1 MKADFFTNIDKGF
14 SSIYDEYEKI
24 SREDIIDIS
33 RRNCIRNQVNSF
45 LKPNHK
51 ILEINSGSGIDAVY
65 FAQNG
70 NSVLATDIA
79 SESEKYILSKIKR
92 LGLTNLQFQKCSF
105 TSLDSIKR
113 DGFDLVF
120 SNYGGLNCASDLV
133 VVFNQFEGLLN
144 PNGFVTLVIMPSIY
158 PWEMATILKGNKNAF
173 RRFKKNGVVANV
185 GNQLVPTFYYSP
197 KQVKIAMGDKF
208 KHINTQNIGTFYPS
222 SHFGSLQKNKKLISK
237 LVQFDLWM
245 NSLPIMIKGVGDY
258 FVITFQ
264 KIN

>member
-1 MKADFFTNIDKGF
+1 MKADSFTNIDKGF

-51 ILEINSGSGIDAVY
+51 ILEINAGSGIDAVY

-70 NSVLATDIA
+70 NFVLATDIA
-79 SESEKYILSKIKR
+79 TNSEIYILSKIKT
-92 LGLTNLQFQKCSF
+92 LGLKNLQFQKCSF
-105 TSLDSIKR
+105 TSLNSIKS
-113 DGFDLVF
+113 GTFNHIF
-120 SNYGGLNCASDLV
+120 SNYGGLNCIANLTP
-133 VVFNQFEGLLN
+133 VFNQFDSLLN
-144 PNGFVTLVIMPSIY
+144 PNGFVTLVIMPSYY

-173 RRFKKNGVVANV
+173 RRFKKNGVLATV

-197 KQVKIAMGDKF
+197 KQVKRAMGDKF
-208 KHINTQNIGTFYPS
+208 KHIKTQNIGTFYPS
-222 SHFGSLQKNKKLISK
+222 SHFSSLQKNQKAISN
-237 LVQFDLWM
+237 LLRFDLWI
-245 NSLPIMIKGVGDY
+245 NRLPFMIKGVGDY